1 VSEHRHG
8 LGTTPPRRGAHR
20 RLCDRRRRA
29 AKLLLALPTVLL
41 AAAPQACA
49 GADDVVLV
57 LAAASTIDAM
67 EAAAADFDG
76 DGATRIEVSFGPT
89 SVVARQLE
97 EGAPADLVL
106 LASAAWADYLQERV
120 ALAARDALV
129 GNELAVVVG
138 AEVET
143 AAMSWDTALNEAG
156 HARIAIADPTSVP
169 AGIYAAEALRR
180 AALWDAMQPRLVPT
194 IDVRAALR
202 LVADGETDIGIVYAT
217 DAAATPRV
225 RVIARID
232 PRLHQRIEYPLLLLA
247 NAPPEA
253 KRFYE
258 YLLSARGRAHFHDR
272 GFIDAGR

>member
-1 VSEHRHG
+1 MRDANHG
-8 LGTTPPRRGAHR
+8 LGLTLPHGGR
-20 RLCDRRRRA
+20 RLSFGRRRWA
-29 AKLLLALPTVLL
+29 GGLLLTSLTMLL
-41 AAAPQACA
+41 AVAPQACTA
-49 GADDVVLV
+49 TEDVVLV

-67 EAAAADFDG
+67 EAAVADFNG
-76 DGATRIEVSFGPT
+76 EGAPRIEVSFGPT

-106 LASAAWADYLQERV
+106 LASAAWADYLQDRV

-129 GNELAVVVG
+129 GNELAVV
-138 AEVET
+138 ASANLEPS
-143 AAMSWDTALNEAG
+143 AMSWDAALTEPR
-156 HARIAIADPTSVP
+156 HTRIAIADPASVP
-169 AGIYAAEALRR
+169 AGIYATEALHR
-180 AALWDAMQPRLVPT
+180 AALWDAVQPRLIPT

-202 LVADGETDIGIVYAT
+202 LVADGEADIGIVYAT

-225 RVIARID
+225 RIIARID

-253 KRFYE
+253 QRFYE